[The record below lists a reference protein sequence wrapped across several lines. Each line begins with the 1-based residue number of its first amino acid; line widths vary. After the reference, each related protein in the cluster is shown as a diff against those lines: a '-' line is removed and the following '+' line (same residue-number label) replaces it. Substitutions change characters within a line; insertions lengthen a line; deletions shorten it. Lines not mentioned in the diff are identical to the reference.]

1 MATVEDVKEFK
12 KEHQELIPGLPNE
25 IAEICLLHV
34 PYPYQP
40 LVRSVSSSWNRAIS
54 NPSFT
59 LSKKTLSNP
68 HLFVLAFHTVT
79 SKIQW
84 QSLDPS
90 SNRWFILP
98 PMPLPND
105 TVCPTSF
112 SCASL
117 QRQGK
122 IFVMRGTCS
131 ETETFIY
138 RAAVNKWLK
147 VSEMITGRKSFFAA
161 EEVNGRIVTVGESGT
176 DIYDPENDTWK
187 RCSKFTGELD
197 RYEMVVNGGK
207 LYVTEGWWW
216 PFAVR
221 PRGWVYELENDT
233 WREMGD
239 GMKDGWTGVSVSVCG
254 RVFMIPDVDLA
265 MKVYDEV
272 TDTWRCVGG
281 ERLPRERMK
290 KPFVVRGLG
299 DRIYVVSL
307 GLKVVIGS
315 VVVDDSD
322 DVCGVKVTWQV
333 LEGTEVFG
341 EFAPSSCQVMY
352 A

>member
-12 KEHQELIPGLPNE
+12 KEHKELIPGLPNE
-25 IAEICLLHV
+25 IAEICLLNV

-54 NPSFT
+54 NPSFL
-59 LSKKTLSNP
+59 LSKRSLSNP

-84 QSLDPS
+84 QSLDLS

-105 TVCPTSF
+105 AVCPTSF
-112 SCASL
+112 AASSL
-117 QRQGK
+117 PCQGK

-131 ETETFIY
+131 EMETFVY
-138 RAAVNKWLK
+138 RTAVNKWSK
-147 VSEMITGRKSFFAA
+147 ASEIVTGRKSFFAA

-176 DIYDPENDTWK
+176 DIYDPESDTWK
-187 RCSKFTGELD
+187 RGSKFTGELD
-197 RYEMVVNGGK
+197 RYETVVNGGK

-221 PRGWVYELENDT
+221 PRGWIYELESDT
-233 WREMGD
+233 WREMGE

-265 MKVYDEV
+265 MKVYDEK

-281 ERLPRERMK
+281 ERLPREKMK

-307 GLKVVIGS
+307 GLKVAIGS
-315 VVVDDSD
+315 VVVDEYD

-333 LEGTEVFG
+333 MEGSEAFR
-341 EFAPSSCQVMY
+341 EFAPSNCRVLY